1 MGAGHPYQQL
11 GAKRYRGDSAN
22 ARFRVA
28 RRARSGTVQD
38 PNWCP
43 DPVPPE
49 QSAER
54 LALREY
60 TPASSDHRRLDLPS
74 EGTRRTAFP
83 ADPAIELVFASLM
96 RDLWALPGPFYP
108 ARIPNV
114 PGPCATV

>member
-1 MGAGHPYQQL
+1 MGAGHPYQQP
-11 GAKRYRGDSAN
+11 GAKRYLGDNAN
-22 ARFRVA
+22 APFRVA
-28 RRARSGTVQD
+28 KRVQSGTELD
-38 PNWCP
+38 PNWCR
-43 DPVPPE
+43 DPVPLE
-49 QSAER
+49 QCGGR
-54 LALREY
+54 LARREY

-74 EGTRRTAFP
+74 EGTRRTACP